1 MGATINIDNTE
12 ELRQESLGLE
22 KDSSGIRECIQ
33 KLRDNKENLA
43 EWQSAEKEKAIA
55 SIDAMIAKLEDLLE
69 MAESY
74 GAVGVQTAAA
84 TDAAEEEVRNLNN
97 KFSDY
102 VA

>member
-1 MGATINIDNTE
+1 MGATINIENTE
-12 ELRQESLGLE
+12 ELRQESQGVL
-22 KDSSGIRECIQ
+22 KDAAAIRECIQ